1 MNPNNQFTETINR
14 PQQAPQEIIAI
25 RQELSK
31 VIVGQERLI
40 DRLLLAMLC
49 DGHVLLEGTP
59 GVAKTLTI
67 NTLAKTLDAIFS
79 RIQLTPDLLPS
90 DLTGTIIYDPKQ
102 HRFSAEKGP
111 IFANILLADEIN
123 RAPAKVQ
130 SALLE
135 AMQEKQVTLGKQS
148 YPLPKPFIVLA
159 TQNPIEQ
166 EGTYPLPEAQV
177 DRFMFKLKVQYP
189 SLEEELQVVQRM
201 GRPQP
206 SKSVSKVLNL
216 EALEALRAKLWAIY
230 IDEKIERYL
239 LRIVRATREP
249 ALYDLKIAPYIRYG
263 ASPRASIFLALAARG
278 HALMEGAD
286 YVRPNDVKAVA
297 HDVLRHRIALS
308 YRAEAESIVSETL
321 IDQILNQIPIHI
333 TAEAG

>member
-1 MNPNNQFTETINR
+1 MNSNNQFSESINR
-14 PQQAPQEIIAI
+14 PQKAPKEIIAI

-40 DRLLLAMLC
+40 DRLLLALLC

-67 NTLAKTLDAIFS
+67 NTLAKTLDALFS

-90 DLTGTIIYDPKQ
+90 DLTGTIVYDPKQ

-111 IFANILLADEIN
+111 IFTNLLLADEIN

-135 AMQEKQVTLGKQS
+135 AMQEKQVTLGKES

-177 DRFMFKLKVQYP
+177 DRFMFKLKVHYP
-189 SLEEELQVVQRM
+189 NLEEELQVVQRM

-216 EALEALRAKLWAIY
+216 EALEALRAQLGVIY

-249 ALYDLKIAPYIRYG
+249 EQYDMQIAPYIRYG

-286 YVRPNDVKAVA
+286 YVRPHDVKAVA

-308 YRAEAESIVSETL
+308 YRAEAESIVSDTL

-333 TAEAG
+333 ATEAV